1 MIEIGIGKQG
11 IVFNKSGNQNGKT
24 EDNMKMLADKLDK
37 NEMAIKILSERVDVL
52 LTLLKD
58 TVVKKNGNGGI
69 VVDKNSLNQLQ

>member
-69 VVDKNSLNQLQ
+69 VVDKNSLNHLQ

>member
-69 VVDKNSLNQLQ
+69 VVDKNSINQLQ